1 MRNALNK
8 ITPYLVFGILII
20 FILNRYKIINISE
33 IIFDRPVNT
42 KLSGESKFVDFF
54 YFIFSVT
61 ALCISCF
68 YYLLI
73 ELKVLQ
79 DNAKIN
85 LLLRFFL
92 VLELWYVFTVSN
104 LYLINTFSILFWLFF
119 FLLIFISIY
128 LFILYQKEKKS
139 SSEIITYTGKVTF
152 FIILFF
158 YLSNF
163 YLYFDKIK
171 HQTGFTALY
180 SAMIYIPLLL
190 SAAIFLRNSKN
201 YFVYIMTLLV
211 VPLLIIGLYQ
221 HS

>member
-1 MRNALNK
+1 M
-8 ITPYLVFGILII
+8 P
-20 FILNRYKIINISE
+20 
-33 IIFDRPVNT
+33 
-42 KLSGESKFVDFF
+42 GESNFIDFF
-54 YFIFSVT
+54 YVIFSII
-61 ALCISCF
+61 AICISCF

-79 DNAKIN
+79 NEAKIN
-85 LLLRFFL
+85 LVLRSFL
-92 VLELWYVFTVSN
+92 VSELWYIYAASN
-104 LYLINTFSILFWLFF
+104 LYLINIFSILFWLFF
-119 FLLIFISIY
+119 FLLIFISVYI
-128 LFILYQKEKKS
+128 FILYQKEKKS
-139 SSEIITYTGKVTF
+139 SSEIITYTGKITF

-171 HQTGFTALY
+171 HQTEFTALY
-180 SAMIYIPLLL
+180 SATIYIPLLL

-221 HS
+221 YS